1 MERTRKKNAVR
12 LYIPGFDLK
21 GTADSGQCFRL
32 LPEGAGSWGLIA
44 HGEYL
49 KIKDMGESWFD
60 FVCTR
65 KAYESVWKT
74 YFDLE
79 RDYQRIHALIHPGDG
94 YLYDAANYARGIR
107 ILKQEPFE
115 TLISFIISQR
125 KNLPAIRHCVRQL
138 SLSYGERIEKG
149 IHAFPT
155 PVALA
160 EASMDGLLACSLGYR
175 AKYIRKTAQMVAE
188 GTPDLNA
195 LHDLSD
201 EELQTALM
209 TLSGVGVKVA
219 QCVMLFAYHR
229 MDAFPVD
236 VWIER
241 VLRNEFPDGFPFD
254 RFPGSAG
261 IIQQYL
267 FCYAREQGRRQLV
280 K

>member
-1 MERTRKKNAVR
+1 MR

-32 LPEGAGSWGLIA
+32 LPEEAGSWGLIA

-49 KIKDMGESWFD
+49 RIQDLGEGWFD

-65 KAYESVWKT
+65 EAYASVWKT

-79 RDYQRIHALIHPGDG
+79 RDYQQIHALIHPGDG

-138 SLSYGERIEKG
+138 SLSYGERIEEG

-160 EASMDGLLACSLGYR
+160 EATLDGLLACSLGYR

-188 GTPDLNA
+188 GTPDLNT

-201 EELQTALM
+201 EKLQTALM

-241 VLRNEFPDGFPFD
+241 VLRNEFPDGFPFE

>member
-1 MERTRKKNAVR
+1 MR

-49 KIKDMGESWFD
+49 KIQDLGEGWFD
-60 FVCTR
+60 FACTR
-65 KAYESVWKT
+65 DAYESVWKT

-79 RDYQRIHALIHPGDG
+79 RDYQQIHALIHPGDG
-94 YLYDAANYARGIR
+94 YLYDAADYARGIR

-138 SLSYGERIEKG
+138 SLSYGERIEEG

-160 EASMDGLLACSLGYR
+160 KASLDGCWPAPLATVPSTSGKRRRWWRRERLISMPC
-175 AKYIRKTAQMVAE
+175 T
-188 GTPDLNA
+188 TC
-195 LHDLSD
+195 
-201 EELQTALM
+201 LM
-209 TLSGVGVKVA
+209 KSCK
-219 QCVMLFAYHR
+219 Q
-229 MDAFPVD
+229 P
-236 VWIER
+236 
-241 VLRNEFPDGFPFD
+241 
-254 RFPGSAG
+254 
-261 IIQQYL
+261 
-267 FCYAREQGRRQLV
+267 
-280 K
+280 